1 MRICWILL
9 IIIALVVPSL
19 AKPSFFERDN
29 SDNELQD
36 LQSMLSG
43 EHRGAGYAQGAIQ
56 QGATQDTTPG
66 GVQGPQT
73 QSRTGPLYDPPYKN
87 IFLNDTFFG
96 DFLREFE
103 GGLAP
108 SQRNLTWRERY
119 FAGQLYLGANTTFQA
134 GSHHIKPILIEEP
147 DF

>member
-1 MRICWILL
+1 MRVCWILI

-19 AKPSFFERDN
+19 AKPSFFEKDN

-43 EHRGAGYAQGAIQ
+43 EHRGVGYVQGDVL
-56 QGATQDTTPG
+56 QGETQDITHG
-66 GVQGPQT
+66 GG
-73 QSRTGPLYDPPYKN
+73 QSEPSPTGQLYDPPYKN

-96 DFLREFE
+96 DFLRQFE
-103 GGLAP
+103 GDLAP
-108 SQRNLTWRERY
+108 SQMNLTWRERY
-119 FAGQLYLGANTTFQA
+119 FAGQLYLDTNTTVQA
-134 GSHHIKPILIEEP
+134 GSHQIKPILVKEQ